1 MNAIETEQLV
11 RYFGATRAVAGLDLQ
26 VPQGSIFGL
35 LGENGCGKTTAL
47 NLIMG
52 ALVPHRGRVRVFEE
66 DPLTMAPAT
75 RARIGYLADNM
86 ELPAWMQLGEAI
98 RVHGSFFAQWDQDEV
113 WRLLKTFEVAAD
125 QTYGNLSKGQKR
137 WFLIALIVAQRP
149 DLLILDEPSGGLDVA
164 VRRQFL
170 DLLLDIASQ
179 REITV
184 LMASHILSDVERV
197 VDHVAFVKDGR
208 AISQARLEDLKT
220 QVKRLCLPVSAR
232 RADIERRFN
241 ILSLCEQSDTLL
253 ATVSNFDDERMQGL
267 DCRVEHLNL
276 EELFLIYNT
285 LGESEQVAS

>member
-1 MNAIETEQLV
+1 MNVIETEELV
-11 RYFGATRAVAGLDLQ
+11 RYFGAARAVAGLDLQ

-35 LGENGCGKTTAL
+35 LGENGCGKTTSI

-52 ALVPHRGRVRVFEE
+52 ALVPHQGKVHVFGE

-86 ELPAWMQLGEAI
+86 ELPAWMQLAEAI
-98 RVHGSFFAQWDQDEV
+98 RVHGSFFAQWDPDEV
-113 WRLLKTFEVAAD
+113 WRLLQTFDVEPNQAF
-125 QTYGNLSKGQKR
+125 GNLSKGQKR

-164 VRRQFL
+164 VRRRFL

-179 REITV
+179 RAITV
-184 LMASHILSDVERV
+184 LIASHILSDVERV

-208 AISQARLEDLKT
+208 IVSQARLEDLKT
-220 QVKRLCLPVSAR
+220 QVKRLCLPMKTR
-232 RADIERRFN
+232 RADIERRFDV
-241 ILSLCEQSDTLL
+241 LSLSEQSDTLL
-253 ATVSNFDDERMQGL
+253 ATVSNFDNERVQGL

-276 EELFLIYNT
+276 EELFLVYNT
-285 LGESEQVAS
+285 LGAHERVAS